1 MSNKKNKKK
10 KIKRGDIY
18 LGDLSPTIGSEQSGK
33 RPVVVLQNDIG
44 NRYSPTVL
52 VAPITSKS
60 KKKLPTHILI
70 NNIKNLRHDSIIL
83 LEQTRV
89 LDKSRLKNYISQ
101 LTDKEMKEVEKA
113 ISISFGLSTKLSSV
127 QKK

>member
-1 MSNKKNKKK
+1 MWGRERKTGL
-10 KIKRGDIY
+10 IKRGNIY
-18 LGDLSPTIGSEQSGK
+18 IADLEPIVGSEQSGI
-33 RPVVVLQNDIG
+33 RPVLIIQNDIG
-44 NRYSPTVL
+44 NKYSPTVL

-60 KKKLPTHILI
+60 HKKLPTHILI
-70 NNIKNLRHDSIIL
+70 NNVNNLRHDSMIL

-89 LDKSRLKNYISQ
+89 LDKSRLKNYIGQ
-101 LTDKEMKEVEKA
+101 LTDEQMKEVEKA